1 MTLADRVRQPD
12 VAGKPD
18 WLVADILTATDQ
30 SLPVVVSV
38 VTTIATP
45 STIMGA
51 LGPEAG
57 AAALDRLA
65 ELSKSAP
72 VVRWALEELR
82 GPRGLDVGHPEV
94 RAQID
99 SLVPAVLS
107 RQQADTLKAL
117 AERRRHP
124 SWAEYHGVEVTA
136 RSVGLARGA
145 KE

>member
-1 MTLADRVRQPD
+1 MNLVDRLRSAD
-12 VAGKPD
+12 VADLPD
-18 WLVADILTATDQ
+18 WRVAEILNAPEP

-38 VTTIATP
+38 VPTIATP
-45 STIMGA
+45 STVMGA

-57 AAALDRLA
+57 AAALDRLSEVA
-65 ELSKSAP
+65 RTAP

-82 GPRGLDVGHPEV
+82 GSRGLDVGHAAV
-94 RAQID
+94 RQQID

-107 RQQADTLKAL
+107 RAQADTLKAL